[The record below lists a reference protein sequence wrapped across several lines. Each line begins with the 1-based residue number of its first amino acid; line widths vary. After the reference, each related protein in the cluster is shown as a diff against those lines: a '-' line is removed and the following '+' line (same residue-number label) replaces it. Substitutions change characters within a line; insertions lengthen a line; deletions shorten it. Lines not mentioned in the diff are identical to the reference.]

1 MVEGIRELEISLSP
15 ILWLDWTVRFLSA
28 KVMSM
33 SPVELDKLFIPSN
46 EIALAEKSPI
56 ERLILESVN
65 LPFSI
70 SISPVLVVREKLVKS
85 ESWK

>member
-70 SISPVLVVREKLVKS
+70 SIPPVLVVREKLVKS